1 MHMKKLSITML
12 ATGFGLG
19 RTPKAPGTAGSLL
32 GLPLA
37 YLFVLFGPQGYMT
50 ATFLFAIFSMV
61 IAQLYLA
68 QTAAEDPQEVVID
81 EVAGML
87 IALTWIPVHP
97 ITWGLAFVLFRVLDA
112 TKPGPIGVVD
122 AKIKGGVGV
131 VADDLVAGLFT
142 NLILQIMFSAS
153 TDWWGILPGGLYGF

>member
-1 MHMKKLSITML
+1 ML

-37 YLFVLFGPQGYMT
+37 YVFVWFGPYGYMT

-61 IAQLYLA
+61 IAQLYLFHS
-68 QTAAEDPQEVVID
+68 QSEDPQEVVID
-81 EVAGML
+81 EIAGML
-87 IALTWIPVHP
+87 IALTWIPFHP
-97 ITWGLAFVLFRVLDA
+97 LTWGAAFLLFRILDA

-122 AKIKGGVGV
+122 ERIKGGVGV

-142 NLILQIMFSAS
+142 NLVLQVLFSMS
-153 TDWWGILPGGLYGF
+153 PIWWGLLPEGLYAFGN